1 MDNGGNTRLF
11 VHAESKAAEQQLKRS
26 LEGSG
31 ILVGVD
37 KPTKD
42 YVASTRIR
50 KELELM
56 RASPKE
62 REIFNNRYDELKKNG
77 KRI

>member
-1 MDNGGNTRLF
+1 
-11 VHAESKAAEQQLKRS
+11 